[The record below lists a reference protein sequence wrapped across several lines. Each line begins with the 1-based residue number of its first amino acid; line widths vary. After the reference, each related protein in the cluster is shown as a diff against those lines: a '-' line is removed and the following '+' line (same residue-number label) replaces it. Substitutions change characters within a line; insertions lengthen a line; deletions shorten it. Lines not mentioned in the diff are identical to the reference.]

1 MEPGWVKITNIKQQL
16 KRHDR
21 YSIFIDGKYS
31 FTLSESELLTKAIRV
46 GQELSNRELDKLKD
60 SAVIDKGIYRV
71 MELIS
76 RRPRSRWEIE
86 DYLKRKKYEP
96 QETEQIIS
104 ALDKKGY
111 IDDLDFAKRWV
122 DNRRLLKPISKRKLI
137 LELRQKR
144 VSDETI
150 QAVLEEDETDETD
163 VLSELIEKKRRQT
176 KYQDKQKLIGFLSRQ
191 GFNYGDIKEAL
202 EDSKTKSQ

>member
-1 MEPGWVKITNIKQQL
+1 LEPGRVRITNIKQQQ
-16 KRHDR
+16 KRSDR
-21 YSIFIDGKYS
+21 YSIFIDDKYS
-31 FTLSESELLTKAIRV
+31 FALSESELLAKAIKV
-46 GQELSNRELDKLKD
+46 GQELSKQELDKLKD

-96 QETEQIIS
+96 QEIEQIIS

-122 DNRRLLKPISKRKLI
+122 DNRRLLKPMSLRKLT

-144 VSDETI
+144 VSDEII
-150 QAVLEEDETDETD
+150 QTVLEQDETDETS
-163 VLSELIEKKRRQT
+163 VLKELIEKKRRQT

-202 EDSKTKSQ
+202 EKSETEE

>member
-1 MEPGWVKITNIKQQL
+1 MKVTNIKQQQ
-16 KRHDR
+16 KRSDR
-21 YSIFIDGKYS
+21 YSIFIDDKYS
-31 FTLSESELLTKAIRV
+31 FALSESELLAKSIKV
-46 GQELSNRELDKLKD
+46 GQELSKQELDELKD

-96 QETEQIIS
+96 QEIEQIIS

-122 DNRRLLKPISKRKLI
+122 DNRRLLKPMSLRKLT

-150 QAVLEEDETDETD
+150 QAVLEEDETNETD
-163 VLSELIEKKRRQT
+163 VLRELIEKKRRQA

-202 EDSKTKSQ
+202 EKSETEE